1 MYDVHTSVVEE
12 EENAKAEE
20 KTPKDASEVF
30 EAVVGKIN
38 VNACD
43 KETNEYQWSLA
54 VHHT

>member
-30 EAVVGKIN
+30 EAVIGKIN

>member
-1 MYDVHTSVVEE
+1 MHTFVVEE

-30 EAVVGKIN
+30 KTIIGKIN

-43 KETNEYQWSLA
+43 KECSESVLVEW
-54 VHHT
+54 